1 MEIEIMKIMKFGGS
15 SIKNPER
22 IKNVIEIIIKSKN
35 ENDNI
40 AVVFSAFGGVTD
52 ELIKISKMAAAQDS
66 QYIDLLDRLEKRHFD
81 AVDELIGVQKRSG
94 VLTTVKVMT
103 NELSD
108 VFHGVYLV
116 KELTNKTLDFIM
128 SFGERLSCTII
139 TNALKNRDIPV
150 NFLDTSS
157 VIKTDE
163 KFGNARVNKTPTYQN
178 IKNYFF
184 NQKAMQI
191 ITGFIGST
199 NKDEITTIGRGGSDL
214 TASLFAVALG
224 ASELEIWTDVNGV
237 LSADPGKVEKAFSIP
252 EMTFDEAMEM
262 SHFGAKVIYPP
273 TIQPAFEEKIPIRI
287 KNTFEPEFPGTVIQ
301 NNRMKKNNWLI
312 KGISSIEE
320 VSSIR
325 IQGSGMVGIAGIAA
339 RLFGALAHQ
348 KISII
353 LITQAS
359 SEHSICFAVRP
370 DDAEDAKKAIEDEF
384 ALEIQVHLVDEIIVE
399 NELSI
404 VAIVGENMRN
414 TPGIAS
420 RLFVALGNSEVNV
433 VAIAQGSSELNI
445 SVVLSQKDESKAL
458 NAIHEKFFNI

>member
-1 MEIEIMKIMKFGGS
+1 MKIMKFGGS

-22 IKNVIEIIIKSKN
+22 IKNVMDIIIKTKS
-35 ENDNI
+35 ENYNV

-52 ELIKISKMAAAQDS
+52 ELIKISNMAVARDNN
-66 QYIDLLDRLEKRHFD
+66 YHDLLIKLEKRHLE
-81 AVDELIGVQKRSG
+81 AVNELIDVQKRSH
-94 VLTTVKVMT
+94 VLVKIRILI

-116 KELTNKTLDFIM
+116 KELTAKTLDFIM

-139 TNALKNRDIPV
+139 TDVLKNTNIPV
-150 NFLDTSS
+150 DFVDTRSI
-157 VIKTDE
+157 IKTD
-163 KFGNARVNKTPTYQN
+163 KNFGNARVEKSQTFKN
-178 IKNYFF
+178 IKNHFSD
-184 NQKAMQI
+184 QRVVQI
-191 ITGFIGST
+191 ITGFTGST
-199 NKDEITTIGRGGSDL
+199 DKDETTTLGRGGSDL
-214 TASLFAVALG
+214 TASLFTAALG

-237 LSADPGKVEKAFSIP
+237 LSADPGKVTNAFSIS

-273 TIQPAFEEKIPIRI
+273 TIQPALEEKIPIRI
-287 KNTFEPEFPGTVIQ
+287 KNTFQPKFPGTVIKEKITQ
-301 NNRMKKNNWLI
+301 KNNWLI
-312 KGISSIEE
+312 KGITSIEQ
-320 VSSIR
+320 VSLLR

-339 RLFGALAHQ
+339 RLFGALARQ

-359 SEHSICFAVRP
+359 SEHSICFAIKP
-370 DDAEDAKKAIEDEF
+370 KDASDAKKAIEDEF
-384 ALEIQVHLVDEIIVE
+384 ALEIQAHLVDEVIVE

-404 VAIVGENMRN
+404 IAIVGENMRN

-420 RLFVALGNSEVNV
+420 KLFVALGNSEVNV
-433 VAIAQGSSELNI
+433 IAIAQGSSELNI
-445 SVVLSQKDESKAL
+445 SVVLSKKDEIKAL